1 MVIMDSRASISQSL
15 TEHAIPLQT
24 SGPNA
29 ELSDL
34 TTVVG
39 SFADATIIGL
49 GEATH
54 GTREFF
60 RFKHR
65 LLQYLIVEEGLRLIA
80 LESNFSETLAINDYI
95 TNGDGDPLDAL
106 EGVYFWTW
114 NTEEV
119 LELIKWL
126 RNFNKDRPSRDQVK
140 FYGVDM
146 QFTPGPARALND
158 YLAKVDSI
166 FRAENAGTLEMLA
179 DMGLN
184 DEERRDERL
193 AEADRFAVE
202 FGDRFAEREAE
213 YIGETSRRE
222 YELAVQHHRT
232 LEQAIEA
239 KYASQTDDAEFR
251 VQIRDNAMAEN
262 ASWVLDYEPHD
273 TMAIWAHNAHVRRGT
288 LNTDDSEEGQKESG
302 GKIRVMG
309 DYLAEK
315 FGDDYAV
322 LGFNFAEGSFRAISN
337 EADGY
342 NVEEFRLDEPREGSI
357 TKVLAKVDEPRYF
370 LDIEDCLQDEVLR
383 TIFTEKR
390 EIRTVGAFYYGQD
403 ADEHYETVVAGEAYD
418 GLIFFESTS
427 SAVPNK

>member
-1 MVIMDSRASISQSL
+1 MVIMESRASIPQSL

-24 SGPNA
+24 SDPNA
-29 ELSDL
+29 EISDL

-95 TNGDGDPLDAL
+95 TNGDGNPLDAL

-158 YLAKVDSI
+158 YLAKADSS

-193 AEADRFAVE
+193 VKADRFAVE
-202 FGDRFAEREAE
+202 LGDRFAEREAE
-213 YIGETSRRE
+213 G
-222 YELAVQHHRT
+222 
-232 LEQAIEA
+232 
-239 KYASQTDDAEFR
+239 R
-251 VQIRDNAMAEN
+251 V
-262 ASWVLDYEPHD
+262 
-273 TMAIWAHNAHVRRGT
+273 
-288 LNTDDSEEGQKESG
+288 
-302 GKIRVMG
+302 
-309 DYLAEK
+309 
-315 FGDDYAV
+315 
-322 LGFNFAEGSFRAISN
+322 
-337 EADGY
+337 
-342 NVEEFRLDEPREGSI
+342 
-357 TKVLAKVDEPRYF
+357 
-370 LDIEDCLQDEVLR
+370 
-383 TIFTEKR
+383 
-390 EIRTVGAFYYGQD
+390 
-403 ADEHYETVVAGEAYD
+403 
-418 GLIFFESTS
+418 
-427 SAVPNK
+427 